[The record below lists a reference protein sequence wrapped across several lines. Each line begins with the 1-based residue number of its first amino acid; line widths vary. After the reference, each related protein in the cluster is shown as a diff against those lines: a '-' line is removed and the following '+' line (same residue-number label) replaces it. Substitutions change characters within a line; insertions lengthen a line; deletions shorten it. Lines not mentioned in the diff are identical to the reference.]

1 MNALNLL
8 SARLIGPTPAS
19 VQSSIPA
26 EARRD
31 LAKGRSWFWI
41 QLRRGRSTE
50 ARKDKDGAPSRP
62 ALQPDQEDK
71 ETAITDTGYNAQ
83 SPQSNGSSAYDE
95 KSPTAKGSGP
105 DPSGEGRNETEDTS
119 GWVTIPRRLAHALIA
134 SIRWILSTLATP
146 GVYLIACMSDEDGRF
161 SPLLPARRIYRVA
174 VRPWRSRATAQ
185 AVGLSAAAA
194 AAAAA
199 PTTSRSDQLEMERRP
214 QRPSQL
220 YRHKSYAARHATSS
234 DLGSDSVPMRYSNQP
249 QGDGDVDDK
258 ASSRPSP
265 RSRRVPFDM
274 ALPADRDFLIKVEED
289 RARRRR
295 RMQMT
300 DPPRSVDTAL
310 WPEALPLMPATLK
323 SPTSPVS
330 SLGMTRYPRAPAPP
344 RPLIPRRR
352 SSTYLPKGLPVEIPS
367 KTLILDLDETLIH
380 SLAKGGRMS
389 TGHMVEV
396 KLCTAML
403 GGGGGAP
410 QHPILYYVHK
420 RPHCDEFLRKVC
432 RWYKLVVFTASVQE
446 YADPVIDWLEQ
457 DRKYFMGRY
466 YRQHCTFRGGNY
478 IKDLSSVE
486 PDLSQ
491 VMIVDNS
498 PASYLFH
505 PDNAI
510 PIEGWIS
517 DPTDNHLLH
526 LIPMLES
533 LQYLTDVRAV
543 LGLRMGEPGALSSTT
558 A

>member
-8 SARLIGPTPAS
+8 SARLIGPTPAD

-31 LAKGRSWFWI
+31 LAKGPSWFWV
-41 QLRRGRSTE
+41 QLRRGTSTE
-50 ARKDKDGAPSRP
+50 ARKDKDGAPGMP
-62 ALQPDQEDK
+62 TLYPDQEDK
-71 ETAITDTGYNAQ
+71 ETAIADIGYNAQ
-83 SPQSNGSSAYDE
+83 SPQSTGPSAYGE
-95 KSPTAKGSGP
+95 KSSTPQGSGP
-105 DPSGEGRNETEDTS
+105 DPSREGRVETEDTS
-119 GWVTIPRRLAHALIA
+119 GLTTIPRRLAHALIA

-146 GVYLIACMSDEDGRF
+146 GVYLIACMSDENGRF

-174 VRPWRSRATAQ
+174 VYPWRSRATAQ
-185 AVGLSAAAA
+185 AVGLSAA
-194 AAAAA
+194 
-199 PTTSRSDQLEMERRP
+199 SRSDQLESERRP

-220 YRHKSYAARHATSS
+220 YRHKSYTAGHATSS
-234 DLGSDSVPMRYSNQP
+234 DLGSDSVPMRYSDQS
-249 QGDGDVDDK
+249 QGDGNVNDET
-258 ASSRPSP
+258 SSRGYALP
-265 RSRRVPFDM
+265 RTAPFD
-274 ALPADRDFLIKVEED
+274 ALDERAPGPRNIRIQATKDD
-289 RARRRR
+289 ARRRR
-295 RMQMT
+295 RSRKADST
-300 DPPRSVDTAL
+300 GSDAAG

-396 KLCTAML
+396 KLSTAMM
-403 GGGGGAP
+403 GGGGAAVP

-420 RPHCDEFLRKVC
+420 RPHCDEFLRKVSVLGLPGARGCMPTARLTGIREMQVC

-505 PDNAI
+505 P
-510 PIEGWIS
+510 GMF
-517 DPTDNHLLH
+517 LLH
-526 LIPMLES
+526 
-533 LQYLTDVRAV
+533 
-543 LGLRMGEPGALSSTT
+543 EPAPGVV
-558 A
+558 